1 MIKINK
7 MIDTSVLVIILVIA
21 VGSILVYAVERYT
34 KNRPFEWMDAS
45 KIGLLSGAGAGGIVY
60 ALGGES
66 VTSVVSSVTD
76 SVQDMF
82 VGKPS
87 F

>member
-1 MIKINK
+1 MNI
-7 MIDTSVLVIILVIA
+7 LLIILVIA
-21 VGSILVYAVERYT
+21 IGSILVYAVERYT
-34 KNRPFEWMDAS
+34 RSQKFLWMDAT
-45 KIGLLSGAGAGGIVY
+45 KIGLLSGAGAGGIIY
-60 ALGGES
+60 AIGSDVEA
-66 VTSVVSSVTD
+66 VTQIVSTASD

>member
-1 MIKINK
+1 MV
-7 MIDTSVLVIILVIA
+7 DTNILLIIGIVAVVAVIL
-21 VGSILVYAVERYT
+21 YAVERYT
-34 KNRPFEWMDAS
+34 QKKPVEWTDAS

-60 ALGGES
+60 AMGGGDNAVAA
-66 VTSVVSSVTD
+66 VTEMASSAGGA
-76 SVQDMF
+76 VQDMF

>member
-1 MIKINK
+1 MN
-7 MIDTSVLVIILVIA
+7 VLLIILVIA
-21 VGSILVYAVERYT
+21 AGSIAVYAVERIT
-34 KNRPFEWMDAS
+34 RKQKFQWMDAT

-60 ALGGES
+60 ALGGDIES
-66 VTSVVSSVTD
+66 VTTVVSNAADT
-76 SVQDMF
+76 VQDMF

>member
-1 MIKINK
+1 MV
-7 MIDTSVLVIILVIA
+7 DTNILLIIGIVAVVAVIL
-21 VGSILVYAVERYT
+21 YAVERYT
-34 KNRPFEWMDAS
+34 QKKPVEWTDAY

-60 ALGGES
+60 AMGGGDNAVAA
-66 VTSVVSSVTD
+66 VTEMASSASST
-76 SVQDMF
+76 VQDMF

>member
-1 MIKINK
+1 
-7 MIDTSVLVIILVIA
+7 MIDTNILLIILVIA
-21 VGSILVYAVERYT
+21 VGSIIVYAVERYT
-34 KNRPFEWMDAS
+34 RKQSFLWVDAT

-60 ALGGES
+60 ALGGDIES
-66 VTSVVSSVTD
+66 VSNVVSSAAD

>member
-1 MIKINK
+1 MDTNILMIIG
-7 MIDTSVLVIILVIA
+7 IVALVAVVL
-21 VGSILVYAVERYT
+21 YAVERYT
-34 KNRPFEWMDAS
+34 QKKPVEWMDAS

-60 ALGGES
+60 ALGGGES
-66 VTSVVSSVTD
+66 AVSAVTEMASSAGGA
-76 SVQDMF
+76 VQDMF

>member
-1 MIKINK
+1 
-7 MIDTSVLVIILVIA
+7 MIDMNILLIILVIA
-21 VGSILVYAVERYT
+21 VGSIVVYAVERYT
-34 KNRPFEWMDAS
+34 RGQKFLWVDAT

-60 ALGGES
+60 AVGGDVES
-66 VTSVVSSVTD
+66 VTQMVSSATD

>member
-1 MIKINK
+1 MVDIN
-7 MIDTSVLVIILVIA
+7 VLLIIIVIA
-21 VGSILVYAVERYT
+21 VGSVVVYAVERMT
-34 KNRPFEWMDAS
+34 KHKKFEWMDAS

-60 ALGGES
+60 ALGGDIES
-66 VTSVVSSVTD
+66 MASTGLAVAGTLSD

>member
-1 MIKINK
+1 MV
-7 MIDTSVLVIILVIA
+7 DTNILLIIGIVATVAVVL
-21 VGSILVYAVERYT
+21 YAVERYT
-34 KNRPFEWMDAS
+34 QKKPVEWMDAS

-60 ALGGES
+60 AMGGGDNA
-66 VTSVVSSVTD
+66 VSAVAEMASTAGGA
-76 SVQDMF
+76 VQDMF

>member
-1 MIKINK
+1 MV
-7 MIDTSVLVIILVIA
+7 DTNILLIIGIVAVVAVVL
-21 VGSILVYAVERYT
+21 YAVERYT
-34 KNRPFEWMDAS
+34 QKKPVEWMDAS

-60 ALGGES
+60 AMGGGES
-66 VTSVVSSVTD
+66 AVATVAEMASSAGGA
-76 SVQDMF
+76 VQDMF